1 MNSALTRS
9 ACVCSGNVPPAPSA
23 AGSSGLSPAAIA
35 SGSPGLILITSV
47 PGSRLAISRYSALA
61 GSTTSHGMP
70 LPGGGLEQAPDGLR
84 LARPGRAADEHVPV
98 ERVGG
103 DGERPRGHQVPVED
117 LAELDGFAWVPG
129 ASPGRS
135 GVTSKS
141 GRSAKRTPGTS
152 ASGGRASAASS
163 VGRPVER
170 RGGNAVTAGLDRRC
184 GRTRRHRRR
193 TQRVGQPAEV
203 RRRAEQPGDPRRSS
217 PRRCRPPRR

>member
-9 ACVCSGNVPPAPSA
+9 ACVCSGNLPPSPSA

-70 LPGGGLEQAPDGLR
+70 RPVAASSRQRTVCDLPAPVAPQTNTCR
-84 LARPGRAADEHVPV
+84 FSELAASGERPGR
-98 ERVGG
+98 
-103 DGERPRGHQVPVED
+103 HQVPVEH
-117 LAELDGFAWVPG
+117 LAEPDAAGTASLRPVPR
-129 ASPGRS
+129 ASRRS
-135 GVTSKS
+135 P

-163 VGRPVER
+163 SV
-170 RGGNAVTAGLDRRC
+170 
-184 GRTRRHRRR
+184 
-193 TQRVGQPAEV
+193 
-203 RRRAEQPGDPRRSS
+203 DP
-217 PRRCRPPRR
+217 